1 MLRRSIIQRLLSA
14 ITVWPFWKGV
24 PARAEAAVF
33 PGKQEATLKELAA
46 TVLPESL
53 GRIETDRL
61 SGAFIRW
68 LADYRPGAEMQNGY
82 GVTRVRVEPPSPV
95 TKYLAQL
102 DELSRV
108 VFVNR
113 DLVSRRKQLE
123 ARLQAA
129 GVRDLP
135 ALPETG
141 DIVVDLMAF
150 YFTSSQA
157 NDFAYE
163 AAIDRD
169 GCRGLKNSTQI
180 PAPLKGTAK

>member
-1 MLRRSIIQRLLSA
+1 MLRRNLIGRLLSA
-14 ITVWPFWKGV
+14 ITFWPFYKAA
-24 PARAEAAVF
+24 PARAAEAIF
-33 PGKQEATLKELAA
+33 PGNQNAALQELAA

-53 GRIETDRL
+53 GRIEMDRL
-61 SGAFIRW
+61 CGAFIRW
-68 LADYRPGAEMQNGY
+68 LSDYRPGAEMQNGY
-82 GVTRVRVEPPSPV
+82 GVTRVRVEPPSPAA
-95 TKYLAQL
+95 KYLVQL
-102 DELSRV
+102 EELSRV
-108 VFVNR
+108 VFVNP

-135 ALPETG
+135 TLPETG

-157 NDFAYE
+157 NDFAFE

-169 GCRGLKNSTQI
+169 GCRGLKNAGQI
-180 PAPLKGTAK
+180 PTRLKGTAK